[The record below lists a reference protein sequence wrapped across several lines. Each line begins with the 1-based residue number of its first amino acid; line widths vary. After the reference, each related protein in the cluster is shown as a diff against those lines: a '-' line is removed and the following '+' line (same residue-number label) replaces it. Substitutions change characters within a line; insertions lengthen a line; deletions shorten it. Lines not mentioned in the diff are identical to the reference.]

1 MTNHYYLNLQFSS
14 PFISRLNKSRSA
26 SNQYI
31 LNKPLKLSFS
41 LFYQDN
47 RNEIGRAGE
56 VYNMREDP
64 RIPRRDCPP
73 LQSFIAAKSLV
84 YSLAET
90 NTVLAL
96 QPLTNTLSFYSL

>member
-1 MTNHYYLNLQFSS
+1 
-14 PFISRLNKSRSA
+14 
-26 SNQYI
+26 
-31 LNKPLKLSFS
+31 
-41 LFYQDN
+41 
-47 RNEIGRAGE
+47 
-56 VYNMREDP
+56 MRKDP

-96 QPLTNTLSFYSL
+96 QPLTKLSYHFILCNIKEILHISL

>member
-1 MTNHYYLNLQFSS
+1 
-14 PFISRLNKSRSA
+14 
-26 SNQYI
+26 
-31 LNKPLKLSFS
+31 
-41 LFYQDN
+41 
-47 RNEIGRAGE
+47 
-56 VYNMREDP
+56 MREDP

-96 QPLTNTLSFYSL
+96 QPLTNTFLSFYSL